1 MDHPEVHGWFLKPCY
16 CHGLAEQKARPW
28 GAHAIIMCFLA
39 SGLKYLEHP
48 LLPTLVIAHNRML
61 RAAET
66 ENDKI
71 CVTRAAENQNLS
83 VSIPLMNNQP
93 LRNSQANMVSVDSV
107 LDMNSMQCE
116 PFDAE
121 LVAFF
126 LVLPPSLGCTQ
137 W

>member
-1 MDHPEVHGWFLKPCY
+1 
-16 CHGLAEQKARPW
+16 
-28 GAHAIIMCFLA
+28 MCFLA

-71 CVTRAAENQNLS
+71 CVTRAAENQNLV

-107 LDMNSMQCE
+107 LDLNSMQWE
-116 PFDAE
+116 P
-121 LVAFF
+121 V
-126 LVLPPSLGCTQ
+126 G
-137 W
+137 